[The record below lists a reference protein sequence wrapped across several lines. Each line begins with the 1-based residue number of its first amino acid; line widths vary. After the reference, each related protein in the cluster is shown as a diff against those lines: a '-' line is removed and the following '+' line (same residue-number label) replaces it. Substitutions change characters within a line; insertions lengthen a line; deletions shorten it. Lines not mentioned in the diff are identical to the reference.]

1 MTRNFRA
8 GRAAWTGCAAAL
20 TVVLAALSGC
30 GGGNLPVA
38 SAVTANHALTDG
50 YRVAAGDKLRV
61 TVFDEPTLTGEY
73 EIGDGGA
80 LSLPLI
86 DAIPAGGMTPVELS
100 SAISDTLKDGGYVL
114 SPRVSVEII
123 LHRPFFIL
131 GEVTKP
137 GEYPY
142 SGELTLE
149 QAVAKAGGYTP
160 RADKRVVKL
169 RRQQW
174 TSAKRIKL
182 DGAALKIAPGDTV
195 TIQEAFF

>member
-1 MTRNFRA
+1 MTTISR
-8 GRAAWTGCAAAL
+8 TGPVALTVRAAAL
-20 TVVLAALSGC
+20 AVALAALSGC
-30 GGGNLPVA
+30 GGGNMPLA
-38 SAVTANHALTDG
+38 SAITANHALEAG

-86 DAIPAGGMTPVELS
+86 DAIPAGGMTTTELS
-100 SAISDTLKDGGYVL
+100 SAISDTLRDGGYVL
-114 SPRVSVEII
+114 SPRVSVEIL

-160 RADKRVVKL
+160 RADKRVIKL

>member
-1 MTRNFRA
+1 MTGNTLTSRAKWA
-8 GRAAWTGCAAAL
+8 GRAAACI
-20 TVVLAALSGC
+20 VVLAAVSGC
-30 GGGNLPVA
+30 SGGNLPVA
-38 SAVTANHALTDG
+38 SAVTANHTMSEG

-86 DAIPAGGMTPVELS
+86 DAIPAGGMTTEQLS
-100 SAISDTLKDGGYVL
+100 LAISDTLKDGGYVL

-131 GEVTKP
+131 GEVSKP

-174 TSAKRIKL
+174 TSAKRIRL
-182 DGAALKIAPGDTV
+182 DGASLKIAPGDTV

>member
-1 MTRNFRA
+1 MPSIPRN
-8 GRAAWTGCAAAL
+8 GRAAWARCAAAL
-20 TVVLAALSGC
+20 TIVLFGLSGC
-30 GGGNLPVA
+30 GGSQMPLS
-38 SAVTANHALTDG
+38 SAVSANHALADG

-86 DAIPAGGMTPVELS
+86 EAIPAGGMTMAELS
-100 SAISDTLKDGGYVL
+100 SAISNTLRDGGYVL
-114 SPRVSVEII
+114 SPRVSVEIL

-160 RADKRVVKL
+160 RADKRVIKL